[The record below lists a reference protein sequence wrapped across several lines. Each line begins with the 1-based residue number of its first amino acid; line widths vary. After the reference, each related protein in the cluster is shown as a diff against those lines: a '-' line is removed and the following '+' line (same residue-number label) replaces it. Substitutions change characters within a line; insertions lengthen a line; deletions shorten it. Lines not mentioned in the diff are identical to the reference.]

1 MYTST
6 YNTTET
12 NEKITAFNRAQMVR
26 DLFVEAYPHEFT
38 GAEKKHLWWCA
49 KLCAIV
55 FVLASI
61 ATYFI
66 NQL

>member
-6 YNTTET
+6 YDTTAT

-26 DLFVEAYPHEFT
+26 DWFFEAYPHQFT
-38 GAEKKHLWWCA
+38 RAEKKHLLWCA
-49 KLCAIV
+49 KWSAVV
-55 FVLASI
+55 FVVASI

>member
-12 NEKITAFNRAQMVR
+12 NEKIKSFNRAQMVR
-26 DLFVEAYPHEFT
+26 DLFVEAYPHQFT
-38 GAEKKHLWWCA
+38 RAEKKHLAWCA
-49 KLCAIV
+49 KWSAVV
-55 FVLASI
+55 FVVASI

>member
-12 NEKITAFNRAQMVR
+12 NEKIKSFNRAQMVR
-26 DLFVEAYPHEFT
+26 GLFVEAYPHQFT
-38 GAEKKHLWWCA
+38 RAEKKHLLWCA
-49 KLCAIV
+49 KWLVVV
-55 FVLASI
+55 FVLSSI

>member
-12 NEKITAFNRAQMVR
+12 NEKIKSFNRAQMVR
-26 DLFVEAYPHEFT
+26 DLFVEAYPHKFT
-38 GAEKKHLWWCA
+38 RAEKKHLAWCA
-49 KLCAIV
+49 KWCAIV
-55 FVLASI
+55 FVLAST